1 MKKKMALVALLIAL
15 IASPGAEALIATT
28 HPGSTAGGYTS
39 PVFVS
44 PRGTSLTYANFDV
57 DVHDIRSD
65 DRRDSGSAPFCA
77 LFPQGACPLFYSE
90 AIGLGEVTRVH
101 GTELLDQGTYGF
113 YCSLHTWMTGTLLV
127 GG

>member
-1 MKKKMALVALLIAL
+1 MKKKVALVVLLTGL

-28 HPGSTAGGYTS
+28 HPGSTATSYSS
-39 PVFVS
+39 PVFFS
-44 PRGTSLTYANFDV
+44 PRGASLTYANLDI

-65 DRRDSGSAPFCA
+65 DNRNGGSAPFCA
-77 LFPQGACPLFYSE
+77 GFPQGGCPLFYSE
-90 AIGLGEVTRVH
+90 QIGQGEVTRVH